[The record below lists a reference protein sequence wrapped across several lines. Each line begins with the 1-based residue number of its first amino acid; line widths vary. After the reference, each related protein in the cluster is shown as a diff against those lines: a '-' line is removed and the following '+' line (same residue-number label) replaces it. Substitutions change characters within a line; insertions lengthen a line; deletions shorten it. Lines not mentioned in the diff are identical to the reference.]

1 MHPDN
6 AGHRRKLWR
15 EDQSYSDDAPVR
27 ESETSNLCMEQ
38 CQIGEDGSIRPV
50 TILG

>member
-6 AGHRRKLWR
+6 AGHLRPGLK
-15 EDQSYSDDAPVR
+15 EDQSYSDDAPER

-38 CQIGEDGSIRPV
+38 CQIGEKSKDTG
-50 TILG
+50 